1 MLYPVELRAL
11 IISIFKTPQNVQNQA
26 PAIAGAAGRGLCL
39 KAKNDAS
46 PRRYPA
52 GGVFIIHAKI
62 FCYQKKRRR
71 LRGSMMNASRLAT
84 VLMTALIFLI
94 GSLGCSTPPPTIPT
108 DPDAEVSYDGLHK
121 IENSRADA
129 AWAVPDLDFS
139 GYTKIRFVSL
149 GIEYREVAKKG
160 SSSVA
165 RSQGGPF
172 FIDDKARAQF
182 EDLVDEIFSE
192 ELGKITRF
200 QIVDE
205 SGPDTLEVGGG
216 LLNVTSQVPPDP
228 VGGRSVHLLTYV
240 GDATLVLEIR
250 DSESNRILARAVDRR
265 AAESIGGSFRRSN
278 TVSGSVEVKRLI
290 RYWAVELREVLEGF
304 NP

>member
-1 MLYPVELRAL
+1 MM
-11 IISIFKTPQNVQNQA
+11 
-26 PAIAGAAGRGLCL
+26 
-39 KAKNDAS
+39 
-46 PRRYPA
+46 
-52 GGVFIIHAKI
+52 
-62 FCYQKKRRR
+62 KK
-71 LRGSMMNASRLAT
+71 SKSVMA
-84 VLMTALIFLI
+84 LMTTSIFLI

-108 DPDAEVSYDGLHK
+108 GPDAEVSFDGLHK
-121 IENSRADA
+121 VENSRSDA

-160 SSSVA
+160 SSSVV

-182 EDLVDEIFSE
+182 EALVSEIFSE

-228 VGGRSVHLLTYV
+228 VGGRSVHFLTYV

-250 DSESNRILARAVDRR
+250 DSMSNRILARAVDRR
-265 AAESIGGSFRRSN
+265 AAETIGGTFRRSN
-278 TVSGSVEVKRLI
+278 TVTNSVEVKRLI
-290 RYWAVELREVLEGF
+290 RYWAVALREGLEGF

>member
-1 MLYPVELRAL
+1 MKKIKL
-11 IISIFKTPQNVQNQA
+11 IRVPITAFIFV
-26 PAIAGAAGRGLCL
+26 AGL
-39 KAKNDAS
+39 
-46 PRRYPA
+46 
-52 GGVFIIHAKI
+52 
-62 FCYQKKRRR
+62 
-71 LRGSMMNASRLAT
+71 
-84 VLMTALIFLI
+84 
-94 GSLGCSTPPPTIPT
+94 LGCTTPPPTIPT
-108 DPDAEVSYDGLHK
+108 GPDAEVSYDGLHK
-121 IENSRADA
+121 VENSRSDA

-149 GIEYREVAKKG
+149 GIEYRDVRQTG
-160 SSSVA
+160 SSQTA

-182 EDLVDEIFSE
+182 EALVSEIFIE
-192 ELGKITRF
+192 ELDKITRF

-205 SGPDTLEVGGG
+205 AGPDTMEVGGG

-228 VGGRSVHLLTYV
+228 VGGRSVHYLTYV

-265 AAESIGGSFRRSN
+265 AAETIGGTFRRSN
-278 TVSGSVEVKRLI
+278 SVSNSVEVKRLI
-290 RYWAVELREVLEGF
+290 RHWAVALREVLEGF

>member
-1 MLYPVELRAL
+1 
-11 IISIFKTPQNVQNQA
+11 
-26 PAIAGAAGRGLCL
+26 
-39 KAKNDAS
+39 
-46 PRRYPA
+46 
-52 GGVFIIHAKI
+52 
-62 FCYQKKRRR
+62 
-71 LRGSMMNASRLAT
+71 MMAC
-84 VLMTALIFLI
+84 IFLV
-94 GSLGCSTPPPTIPT
+94 GSLGCTTAPPSIPT
-108 DPDAEVSYDGLHK
+108 GPDAEVSFDGLHRV
-121 IENSRADA
+121 ENSRSDA

-149 GIEYREVAKKG
+149 GIEYREVANRG
-160 SSSVA
+160 SSSMA
-165 RSQGGPF
+165 RSQGGPY
-172 FIDDKARAQF
+172 FIDDRARAQF
-182 EDLVDEIFSE
+182 EELVSEIFSE

-228 VGGRSVHLLTYV
+228 VGGRSVHFLTNV

-265 AAESIGGSFRRSN
+265 AAETIGGSFRRSN
-278 TVSGSVEVKRLI
+278 SVSNSAEVKRLI
-290 RYWAVELREVLEGF
+290 RHWAVALREALEGF